1 MGVVTAVALYRVG
14 RVLTGSSTLAAAG
27 VALALA
33 DPAYHT
39 FANLFFYE
47 FMLYALLVLLVATAV
62 RYPEHGETPGY
73 SWWPSCSRRSRRR
86 ARSSTSSGRSVRA
99 SRFSGERAR
108 LVRLEPANAGVR
120 THAEDGDSV
129 DPGRR
134 WARPEVL
141 VGGHRTPSPCCRR
154 SAPASRPRPPSE
166 SGPRGSSEAL
176 KGGGRDPPDTRGLR
190 SAPGKRGFAARFE
203 TAISSTQRGRF
214 GAPETCR
221 PETGRRFR

>member
-73 SWWPSCSRRSRRR
+73 SWWPS
-86 ARSSTSSGRSVRA
+86 ARDDLVDAHALPPRLGGRFAQVA
-99 SRFSGERAR
+99 SPESA
-108 LVRLEPANAGVR
+108 
-120 THAEDGDSV
+120 HAWFAWNQLMQAFG
-129 DPGRR
+129 
-134 WARPEVL
+134 
-141 VGGHRTPSPCCRR
+141 RTPRM
-154 SAPASRPRPPSE
+154 
-166 SGPRGSSEAL
+166 
-176 KGGGRDPPDTRGLR
+176 
-190 SAPGKRGFAARFE
+190 E
-203 TAISSTQRGRF
+203 TA
-214 GAPETCR
+214 
-221 PETGRRFR
+221 

>member
-86 ARSSTSSGRSVRA
+86 ARSSTPSGRSVRA

-166 SGPRGSSEAL
+166 SGPGY
-176 KGGGRDPPDTRGLR
+176 TWCLR
-190 SAPGKRGFAARFE
+190 SAPGKRGFAARSKR
-203 TAISSTQRGRF
+203 AISSTQRGRF